1 MSEETRKLEI
11 AIYRRDPE
19 ASWNVT
25 EVDVGPL
32 LYELTEEPYYL
43 ANVGEEGT
51 VKLEIQRTHEWE
63 ILIGLAVAG
72 SVIFVKG
79 ALTELGKR
87 FGGWLAD
94 RIGKLHTSSNPE
106 VRAQGMATV
115 KIDPSNLEAASKS
128 IAQLLSDASDK
139 NVRVQLVVEP
149 GP

>member
-94 RIGKLHTSSNPE
+94 RIGKLHTSYNPE